1 MKRKSGL
8 GKGLDNLIPMINDEP
23 TEKKVKEKVVEKV
36 VEKIVEKK
44 VETKVKLSQ
53 IEPNRSQPRK
63 KFDEDSLIE
72 LADSIKQFGLIQP
85 IVVQKR
91 DDFYEI
97 IAGERRWRASKM
109 AGIKEVPVIIK
120 DYNDEE
126 IVEIALIENI
136 QREELNPIEEA
147 AAYKR
152 LLDDFKLK
160 QDEIAEKVS
169 KSRVAITNSM
179 RLLKLPE
186 EIQQMII
193 DEKLSG
199 GHARTLISIEDK
211 DLQLKLAEQIFD
223 EKLSVREA
231 ERLVRLATTPKDTK
245 KVVKY
250 EDEFV
255 YKKLEND
262 MKEVLGSNVSINRKN
277 KTKGKIEIEYY
288 SNEELERL
296 VEMINSMKK

>member
-8 GKGLDNLIPMINDEP
+8 GKGIDSLIPAINEEP
-23 TEKKVKEKVVEKV
+23 KNTKVKEKV
-36 VEKIVEKK
+36 VEKIVEKVVEKK
-44 VETKVKLSQ
+44 VETMVKLSQ

-63 KFDEDSLIE
+63 KFDEDSLME

-91 DDFYEI
+91 DDYYEI

-152 LLDDFKLK
+152 LLKEFNLK

-186 EIQQMII
+186 EIQQMVI
-193 DEKLSG
+193 DEQLSG
-199 GHARTLISIEDK
+199 GHARTLISVEDK
-211 DLQLKLAEQIFD
+211 ELQLKLAEQIFD

-231 ERLVRLATTPKDTK
+231 ERLVRLATSPKEPK
-245 KVVKY
+245 KEVKY
-250 EDEFV
+250 DDEFV
-255 YKKLEND
+255 YKKLESD
-262 MKEVLGSNVSINRKN
+262 MKEIIGSNVSINRKN

-288 SNEELERL
+288 SNEELERI
-296 VEMINSMKK
+296 VEMMHKMKN